1 MDNSVSRAYIMKIIS
16 ETRSE
21 HQSRCTCVVFLVEGE
36 LQQTNQYVRK
46 LLLIVYLSVLCVCQH
61 TVDN

>member
-1 MDNSVSRAYIMKIIS
+1 MKIIS